1 MVTKHNNKND
11 TPCSILFFKR
21 FIIGHDHSLLLFQFC
36 KNTMA
41 MANGECVQYYKI
53 SEQFDG
59 VFVVRS
65 LWLLLK
71 EFDPKNEL
79 ISSFVS
85 HVVLLLLH
93 IGISIKILKKVQFG
107 SKWQSHYFCP
117 LNDKN
122 WPFLKHFLSF
132 LKKPLSATFKL
143 HYFSIFKA
151 LCGCQRNQNEDN
163 NIIRVEGR
171 RRRRKIFKKINLPNC
186 FTSSAKYSRS
196 TFGGFFINHCK

>member
-1 MVTKHNNKND
+1 
-11 TPCSILFFKR
+11 
-21 FIIGHDHSLLLFQFC
+21 
-36 KNTMA
+36 

-85 HVVLLLLH
+85 HVVLLLLP

-107 SKWQSHYFCP
+107 NKSQSHYFLP
-117 LNDKN
+117 LK
-122 WPFLKHFLSF
+122 
-132 LKKPLSATFKL
+132 
-143 HYFSIFKA
+143 
-151 LCGCQRNQNEDN
+151 
-163 NIIRVEGR
+163 
-171 RRRRKIFKKINLPNC
+171 
-186 FTSSAKYSRS
+186 
-196 TFGGFFINHCK
+196 

>member
-1 MVTKHNNKND
+1 MGN
-11 TPCSILFFKR
+11 
-21 FIIGHDHSLLLFQFC
+21 
-36 KNTMA
+36 
-41 MANGECVQYYKI
+41 VQYYKI

-85 HVVLLLLH
+85 HVLLLLLP

-107 SKWQSHYFCP
+107 KKSQSHYFCP

-122 WPFLKHFLSF
+122 WPFLKLFLSF
-132 LKKPLSATFKL
+132 LKTPLRATFKL

-151 LCGCQRNQNEDN
+151 PCGCQRNQNEDN

-171 RRRRKIFKKINLPNC
+171 RRLRKIFKKNKSTKLFHFISKIFEIN
-186 FTSSAKYSRS
+186 FWV
-196 TFGGFFINHCK
+196 FFYQSL

>member
-1 MVTKHNNKND
+1 
-11 TPCSILFFKR
+11 
-21 FIIGHDHSLLLFQFC
+21 
-36 KNTMA
+36 MA

-85 HVVLLLLH
+85 HEVLLLLP
-93 IGISIKILKKVQFG
+93 IGISMKILKKVQFG

-151 LCGCQRNQNEDN
+151 PCGCQRNQNEDN

-196 TFGGFFINHCK
+196 TFGVFFINHCK